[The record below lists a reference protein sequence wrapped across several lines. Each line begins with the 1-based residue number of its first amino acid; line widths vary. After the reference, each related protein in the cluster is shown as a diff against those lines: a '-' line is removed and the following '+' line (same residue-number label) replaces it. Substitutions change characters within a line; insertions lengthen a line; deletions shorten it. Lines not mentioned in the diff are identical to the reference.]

1 MSVRALGVDRIVN
14 YPRPLVE
21 PLLWLTVTS
30 GAIWLLVGLDARGK
44 ESTKLVPIDSR
55 IALLATMLALV
66 LLLNGIAALLFAAQG
81 GTIARG
87 LATISGV
94 GLVVAG
100 WGWTRIPE
108 IDGLVR
114 TQLVWGF
121 VLAGI
126 ALAVL
131 SAVKWQTMA
140 PLEGP
145 PERGWLLMGVMGV
158 LGVVA
163 LVSAVTVYRSLD
175 KGLVGVASSQTPAWD
190 ALIPAWMLLTAM
202 LAALGQAWNQR
213 WWSTA
218 ITAGVGILLAAG
230 VIPSVF

>member
-1 MSVRALGVDRIVN
+1 MSVRALGVDKIVN
-14 YPRPLVE
+14 YPRPIVE

-30 GAIWLLVGLDARGK
+30 GAVWLLVGLDARGK
-44 ESTKLVPIDSR
+44 TGTKVAPIDSR

-66 LLLNGIAALLFAAQG
+66 LLLNGIAALLFSAQG

-108 IDGLVR
+108 IDRLVR

-121 VLAGI
+121 VVAGI
-126 ALAVL
+126 ALAIL
-131 SAVKWQTMA
+131 SAVKWHTIL
-140 PLEGP
+140 PPDGP
-145 PERGWLLMGVMGV
+145 PQRGWMVMVAMGV

-163 LVSAVTVYRSLD
+163 LVAAFRGYQSLD
-175 KGLVGVASSQTPAWD
+175 KGLVGVASSKEPAWD
-190 ALIPAWMLLTAM
+190 TLIPSWMLLTAM

-213 WWSTA
+213 WWSTLGTAA
-218 ITAGVGILLAAG
+218 IGVLLAAG
-230 VIPSVF
+230 VVPSVF